1 MIATL
6 KDSKA
11 KLSSLVERASRGEE
25 IVITVRGQPK
35 ARLMPVVEKPGVKFD
50 RVKWMRRLQAMSEK
64 ATRRIRDSAD
74 IFDDMR
80 SDRV

>member
-11 KLSSLVERASRGEE
+11 KLSSLVDRASRGEE

-35 ARLMPVVEKPGVKFD
+35 ARLMPVSAAGTGSLD
-50 RVKWMRRLQAMSEK
+50 RVKWMRRLRAMSKK
-64 ATRRIRDSAD
+64 ACIGIHDSTD
-74 IFDDMR
+74 IFEDIR